1 MIIIPMPTPI
11 YLPSPSSSGCGGY
24 FSDYKSDISMCV
36 LTVILDIVIAG
47 LFLFVGYFTYYMVKE
62 QEYVAAFLLGL
73 VDLLIFALLVLV
85 FEGTSDCFKWAKEST
100 KEHKENK
107 AIKEN
112 IARNKRLNSLESYGE
127 FERLPERQK
136 RLYISKENSIDDYVN
151 SLFKKEKQNERK

>member
-1 MIIIPMPTPI
+1 MIILPIPI
-11 YLPSPSSSGCGGY
+11 YTSSTSSSGCY
-24 FSDYKSDISMCV
+24 SYDSNYKSDILMCI
-36 LTVILDIVIAG
+36 LTVILDIVVAG

-73 VDLLIFALLVLV
+73 VDLLIFALVILL
-85 FEGTSDCFKWAKEST
+85 FEETPDCFKWSKESI

-127 FERLPERQK
+127 FEKLSERQK
-136 RLYISKENSIDDYVN
+136 RLYISKENSIDNYVN
-151 SLFKKEKQNERK
+151 SLFKKGKQNERK